1 MLIARLDEYLVYSQP
16 QWSSRYSVR
25 KDFGYQP
32 CYLILCSEEAD
43 HTYIM
48 EKKKGSICK
57 VQPNGGVQ
65 TVDLKDKRSAHS
77 FSSTLASC

>member
-25 KDFGYQP
+25 KNFGYQP

-48 EKKKGSICK
+48 EKKKKVAYAKCSPMEECK
-57 VQPNGGVQ
+57 
-65 TVDLKDKRSAHS
+65 L
-77 FSSTLASC
+77 LI